1 MKQDNKGLLA
11 SLNFSVLTLV
21 FSLGLVSS
29 LMSSA
34 QATERGRALFGLCI
48 SCHGAEGY
56 GNAALGAP
64 AIAGM
69 PEWYLTAQLVK
80 FGSGARGQHPTDDA
94 GNRMRPM
101 ARTLK
106 SDDYKAVAAYLATLK
121 PRTPEQTV
129 GGNIEAGKGAYST
142 CLACHGANGEGNQAL
157 NAPPLNATN
166 DWYLVRQLHNFKN
179 KVRAGDAAK
188 DPTGSVMFGM
198 ASTLADEQAMKNVIS
213 YVQSLQPIK

>member
-1 MKQDNKGLLA
+1 MKQDNKGFLA
-11 SLNFSVLTLV
+11 SLSFSVFIMICTLV
-21 FSLGLVSS
+21 VTG
-29 LMSSA
+29 SA

-56 GNAALGAP
+56 GNSALGAP

-69 PEWYLTAQLVK
+69 PEWYVTAQLVK
-80 FGSGARGQHPTDDA
+80 FGAGVRGKHPTDDA

-106 SDDYKAVAAYLATLK
+106 NEDYKVVAAYLANLK

-129 GGNIEAGKGAYST
+129 GGNIEDGKTSYST
-142 CLACHGANGEGNQAL
+142 CLACHGANGEGNQTL
-157 NAPPLNATN
+157 SAPPLNATN

-179 KVRAGDAAK
+179 KVRAGDATK
-188 DPTGSVMFGM
+188 DPTGSLMFGM
-198 ASTLADEQAMKNVIS
+198 ASILADEQAMKNVIS